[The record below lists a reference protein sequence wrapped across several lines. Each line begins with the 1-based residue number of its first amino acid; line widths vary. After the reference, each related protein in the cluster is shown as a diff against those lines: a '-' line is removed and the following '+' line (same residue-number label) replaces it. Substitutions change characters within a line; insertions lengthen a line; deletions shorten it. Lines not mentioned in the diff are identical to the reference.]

1 MNNQSEYMTAIEV
14 AEFLRVTRVT
24 VYRMIRRGQLP
35 EPVRFS
41 TRCSRWRRTDVQAAL
56 AEVGAQAA

>member
-1 MNNQSEYMTAIEV
+1 MHTQSEYMTAIEV
-14 AEFLRVTRVT
+14 AEELRVTRVT

-41 TRCSRWRRTDVQAAL
+41 TRCSRWRRADVEAAL
-56 AEVGAQAA
+56 AEIGAQAA

>member
-1 MNNQSEYMTAIEV
+1 MHTQSEYMTAIEV
-14 AEFLRVTRVT
+14 AEELRVTRVT

-41 TRCSRWRRTDVQAAL
+41 TRCSRWRRSDVEAAL
-56 AEVGAQAA
+56 AEIGAQAA